1 MENLL
6 DCSYSALITGIL
18 LSSNPLKMINIA
30 IVLCKEIQRQYE
42 VQSRSAGLWRCWRW
56 WWGWEW
62 MTCWKWPRLEDKGI
76 SWWSDPM
83 IWGFLFYEIPLST
96 LFGCW
101 LLCLSVTIH
110 LAPHG
115 INAFSL
121 LDKMFNIYCIGVLM
135 QNMNLSHLNIPLI
148 DSKIFKKW
156 RWVKGHQQFL
166 SFH

>member
-1 MENLL
+1 MI
-6 DCSYSALITGIL
+6 SRA
-18 LSSNPLKMINIA
+18 LKML
-30 IVLCKEIQRQYE
+30 VMMMRWHLGYLCT
-42 VQSRSAGLWRCWRW
+42 SDW

-121 LDKMFNIYCIGVLM
+121 LDKMFNIYCIGVLTHAEYESCTLEHPINWFQDIHGVKM
-135 QNMNLSHLNIPLI
+135 SERSSEVCVIPLNM
-148 DSKIFKKW
+148 
-156 RWVKGHQQFL
+156 RQFDKTQWNMIAKNGCCCCN
-166 SFH
+166 FNR

>member
-1 MENLL
+1 M
-6 DCSYSALITGIL
+6 IHIL
-18 LSSNPLKMINIA
+18 LYKIRPIPWRWSILRLCCVNKFSANMKSS
-30 IVLCKEIQRQYE
+30 
-42 VQSRSAGLWRCWRW
+42 WRCWRW

-62 MTCWKWPRLEDKGI
+62 MTCWKWPRLVDKGI

-156 RWVKGHQQFL
+156 RWVKGHQQFV
-166 SFH
+166 SFL